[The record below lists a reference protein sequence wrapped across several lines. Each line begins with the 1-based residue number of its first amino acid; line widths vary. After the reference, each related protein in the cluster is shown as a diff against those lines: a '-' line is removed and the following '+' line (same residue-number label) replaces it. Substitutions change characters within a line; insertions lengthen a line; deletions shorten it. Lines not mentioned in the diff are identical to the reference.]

1 MDRDRR
7 ITREELKAALNE
19 AYRKFKNENSGK
31 NADYIPYLAN
41 VDKDL
46 FGISIC
52 LKDGEVLTVGDC
64 NYRFGIESI
73 SKVATALLVLKEY
86 GPETINDICGAEA
99 TGKAFN
105 SILAKI
111 GRASGRERG

>member
-7 ITREELKAALNE
+7 ITREELKAALYE
-19 AYRKFKNENSGK
+19 AYRRFKGNTGGK

-46 FGISIC
+46 FGISVC

-86 GPETINDICGAEA
+86 GPETIIDMIGADA
-99 TGKAFN
+99 TGMPFN
-105 SILAKI
+105 SILAI
-111 GRASGRERG
+111 LL